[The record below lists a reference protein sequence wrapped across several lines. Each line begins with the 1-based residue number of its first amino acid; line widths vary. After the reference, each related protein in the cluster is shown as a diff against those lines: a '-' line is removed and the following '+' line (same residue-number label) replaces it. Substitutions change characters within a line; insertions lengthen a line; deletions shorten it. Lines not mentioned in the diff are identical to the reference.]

1 MKPAQTALNQ
11 LHAFGGGT
19 IHLSDQWQTRGVVRK
34 PEFTF
39 ANSGYIYIN
48 LVTFENNILITKRSP
63 SSPFNLKKFLVHTE
77 NHLTEH
83 A

>member
-1 MKPAQTALNQ
+1 MKPAQTALNK

-48 LVTFENNILITKRSP
+48 LVTFEKTTFSLQSTLHLSLSFSSTLKIILLSMHKM
-63 SSPFNLKKFLVHTE
+63 
-77 NHLTEH
+77 
-83 A
+83 